1 MSTLKDLWPKLAR
14 TKKYRE
20 EFVAV
25 HAKQAIPF
33 QIRALMKQL
42 GLSQKELARR
52 SGLTQGVVSRAAD
65 PSYGNLTINTLVRIA
80 AGFDVAFVGRFVPFS
95 DLPPWFDRLY
105 EGEGFYVETFA
116 EEDARRRALA
126 QAADGVA
133 VAEFATIPETS
144 QTVIGI
150 PLPDFNTPQVLNTPS
165 MERIEQVRH
174 PNEQLERIRDSVPV
188 TVLKSE
194 LPVRA
199 QESVKEIAHA

>member
-1 MSTLKDLWPKLAR
+1 MAETGAYQEVPGR
-14 TKKYRE
+14 
-20 EFVAV
+20 V
-25 HAKQAIPF
+25 
-33 QIRALMKQL
+33 
-42 GLSQKELARR
+42 RR
-52 SGLTQGVVSRAAD
+52 STREAGYSVSNSCPNEATGTVAEGACKALWLNAGVVSRAAD
-65 PSYGNLTINTLVRIA
+65 PSYGKSHDQHARKNRGRV
-80 AGFDVAFVGRFVPFS
+80 DVAFVGRFVPFS

-144 QTVIGI
+144 QTVIGL
-150 PLPDFNTPQVLNTPS
+150 PLPDFITPQVLNTPS
-165 MERIEQVRH
+165 MERIDQVRH

-188 TVLKSE
+188 TMLKSE

-199 QESVKEIAHA
+199 QERVKEIAYA